1 MAREG
6 YSNIIFAL
14 ILTVILASL
23 SFFNAGSLYYK
34 IPAMISGL
42 LLLFTLY
49 FFRDP
54 EREIEKDSRHILS
67 PGDGVIVEIK
77 DVTDDYVGEA
87 TCITLFLSP
96 LNVHINRVPIS
107 GQVRFVDYRY
117 GAFKAAYA
125 LDASEVNEQ
134 SLVGMEN
141 DLMKIKFA
149 QVAGALARRIINYLR
164 EGDEVTQ
171 GDRYGLIK
179 FGSRM
184 DITIPREAQIKVE
197 LKEAVRGGLTVLAAL
212 EKS

>member
-6 YSNIIFAL
+6 YSNIAIVL
-14 ILTVILASL
+14 VLTIVLASL
-23 SFFNAGSLYYK
+23 SFFNGGSLYWK
-34 IPAMISGL
+34 IPAMVSGL

-54 EREIEKDSRHILS
+54 EREITIDPKHILS

-77 DVTDDYVGEA
+77 EVDDDFVGAA
-87 TCITLFLSP
+87 TQITMFLSP
-96 LNVHINRVPIS
+96 LNVHINRVPVS
-107 GQVRFVDYRY
+107 GTVRFVNYKY

-125 LDASEVNEQ
+125 EDASEVNEQ
-134 SLVGMEN
+134 SVVGMEN
-141 DLMKIKFA
+141 DQMKIKYA

-164 EGDEVTQ
+164 EGDKVIQ

-184 DITIPREAQIKVE
+184 DVFIPRTAKILVE
-197 LKEAVRGGLTVLAAL
+197 LKEPVRGGLTILA
-212 EKS
+212 SVD

>member
-6 YSNIIFAL
+6 YTNIVIML
-14 ILTVILASL
+14 GLTVILATL
-23 SFFNAGSLYYK
+23 SFFYGGILYWK

-54 EREIEKDSRHILS
+54 ERDITLNPRHILS

-77 DVTDDYVGEA
+77 EVEDDFVGEA
-87 TCITLFLSP
+87 LRITMFLSP
-96 LNVHINRVPIS
+96 LNVHVNRVPVGGTI
-107 GQVRFVDYRY
+107 RFVDYKY

-125 LDASEVNEQ
+125 EDASEVNEQ
-134 SLVGMEN
+134 SVVGLEN
-141 DLMKIKFA
+141 ERMKIKFS

-164 EGDEVTQ
+164 EGDEVSQ
-171 GDRYGLIK
+171 GARYGLIK

-184 DITIPREAQIKVE
+184 DITFPRTARINVE
-197 LKEAVRGGLTVLAAL
+197 LKEPVRGGLTILATMD
-212 EKS
+212 

>member
-6 YSNIIFAL
+6 YSNIAIIL
-14 ILTVILASL
+14 GITIILTLI
-23 SFFNAGSLYYK
+23 SFFSGGSLYWK
-34 IPAMISGL
+34 IPSMVSGL

-54 EREIEKDSRHILS
+54 EREVKQNPNHVLS

-77 DVTDDYVGEA
+77 DVDDDYVGEA
-87 TCITLFLSP
+87 QKITMFLSP

-107 GQVRFVDYRY
+107 GKITSVNYKY

-125 LDASEVNEQ
+125 EDASEVNEQ
-134 SLVGMEN
+134 SMVTMEN

-149 QVAGALARRIINYLR
+149 QIAGALARRIINYLR
-164 EGDEVTQ
+164 EEDQVIQ
-171 GDRYGLIK
+171 GERYGMIK

-184 DITIPREAQIKVE
+184 DVTIPRTAEVLVE
-197 LKEAVRGGLTVLAAL
+197 LKEPVRGGLTVLA
-212 EKS
+212 KMD